1 MNQRYYHACGW
12 IVSLTGLCVF
22 GCATPD
28 MASLSNQPL
37 SSMTQSPPSANAE
50 SGSSLPAAPQ
60 PTPPGAVAGNY
71 QGGPP
76 AASHE
81 MSAPAMLPG
90 VAGPIQRLA
99 PVGPRNY
106 GPQNYGPMGPP
117 SVPMNPPASL
127 VPQAMPVSFI
137 QPAPGPPPLPPEA
150 TPPRMDYL
158 QQGATFGP
166 RSLPPVQPTATERML
181 EMQSQMEQLLSDS
194 RELKDRMTRVE
205 QELAHTQSDLSMS
218 RDQVAALRTELQTAQ
233 QMMRQNFDQLD
244 RLGQQLE
251 SNERAHLQQLDEIID
266 VVRSAVRSQIMQ
278 AATTPPAETP

>member
-1 MNQRYYHACGW
+1 MNQRHHHVCGW
-12 IVSLTGLCVF
+12 IVSFTGLCMF
-22 GCATPD
+22 GCAAPD

-37 SSMTQSPPSANAE
+37 SNMTQSPPSA
-50 SGSSLPAAPQ
+50 SVDSSSPLPAAPQ
-60 PTPPGAVAGNY
+60 PTPPEAAVGNY
-71 QGGPP
+71 QGGPA
-76 AASHE
+76 AASHG
-81 MSAPAMLPG
+81 MSAPAMLPN
-90 VAGPIQRLA
+90 VAGPIHRLA
-99 PVGPRNY
+99 PIGLRNS
-106 GPQNYGPMGPP
+106 GPQNYGPMGPN

-127 VPQAMPVSFI
+127 VPQAMPVSYI

-181 EMQSQMEQLLSDS
+181 EMQSQMEQLLLDS
-194 RELKDRMTRVE
+194 RELKDRVTRVE
-205 QELAHTQSDLSMS
+205 QELAHTQSDLSLS
-218 RDQVAALRTELQTAQ
+218 RDQVAALRAELQTAQ

-278 AATTPPAETP
+278 AATTQPAEAP